1 MRTYGGRLK
10 LVLKGHVPAKK
21 NLWKRGRGGRVYL
34 NREAQDQIDY
44 LTLQAQQKW
53 SGKQPL
59 THPNFTVQFYARDQR
74 GDRDNKFSTVL
85 DLLQKA
91 GVLVNDNIKQC
102 NGTMTLLPAVVD
114 KNERTVI
121 DIAD

>member
-1 MRTYGGRLK
+1 MK

-59 THPNFTVQFYARDQR
+59 IHPDFSIQFYVRDQR
-74 GDRDNKFSTVL
+74 GDRDNKQSTLMDV
-85 DLLQKA
+85 LQKA
-91 GVLVNDNIKQC
+91 GVLLNDNIKQC
-102 NGTMTLLPAVVD
+102 NGKITLLPAVVD

-121 DIAD
+121 NIAD